1 MIFVSALKPS
11 RLPFWLLVWGAA
23 LAMGN
28 CQASGLRSCEQPPQM
43 SAAQQDRLF
52 RFGALIKAELDASGQ
67 SLALVA
73 RSGLDLSR
81 FGMRYSH
88 AGLSLKA
95 SQNTPWSVRQL
106 YYACD
111 EQKPRIFDQGMA
123 GFLLGSDTA
132 EIGYISVVFLP
143 PADAAALER
152 AALDNRRAVQVLS
165 ASYSANAYPFSLTYQ
180 NCNQWV
186 MEMLAL
192 SWGGLDESAALRPQ
206 AQNWLK
212 EQGYSPTVMEVGSR
226 PLMWLAHFIPWLHS
240 DDHPA
245 DDLDQQ
251 RYRVSMPASIE
262 AFVQNRSP
270 EVQRIEFCHTDRHV
284 VIRRG
289 WEPIA
294 DGCQPGPDDQV
305 IALDLSGDVVL
316 DRVAAQA
323 R

>member
-1 MIFVSALKPS
+1 MWRWV
-11 RLPFWLLVWGAA
+11 LLAWGAA
-23 LAMGN
+23 LGMGS
-28 CQASGLRSCEQPPQM
+28 CRASGLRSCEQAPQL

-52 RFGALIKAELDASGQ
+52 RFGAIIKTELDASGQ

-123 GFLLGSDTA
+123 GFLLGSHTA
-132 EIGYISVVFLP
+132 DVGYISVVFLP

-152 AALDNRRAVQVLS
+152 AALDNRRAMQVLS
-165 ASYSANAYPFSLTYQ
+165 PSYSANAYPYSLQYQ

-192 SWGGLDESAALRPQ
+192 SWGGLDEFAALRPQ
-206 AQNWLK
+206 AQHWLQA
-212 EQGYSPTVMEVGSR
+212 QGYSATVFEVGSR
-226 PLMWLAHFIPWLHS
+226 PLMWLASFIPWIHS
-240 DDHPA
+240 NDHPA
-245 DDLDQQ
+245 EDLDQQ

-262 AFVQNRSP
+262 AFVQRRSSGA
-270 EVQRIEFCHTDRHV
+270 ERIEFCHTDRHV

-294 DGCQPGPDDQV
+294 DGCQPGVGDQV
-305 IALDLSGDVVL
+305 IALDLTGDVL
-316 DRVAAQA
+316 RDRVAAQA

>member
-1 MIFVSALKPS
+1 MSLVEAVKPS
-11 RLPFWLLVWGAA
+11 RLPFLLAAGLAA
-23 LAMGN
+23 LGIST
-28 CQASGLRSCEQPPQM
+28 CQASGLRSCEQVPEM

-52 RFGALIKAELDASGQ
+52 RFGALIKAELDASGH

-111 EQKPRIFDQGMA
+111 EQMPRIFDQGMA

-132 EIGYISVVFLP
+132 EIGYLSVVFLP
-143 PADAAALER
+143 PADAAALEQ

-165 ASYSANAYPFSLTYQ
+165 PNYSANAYPYSLTYQ

-206 AQNWLK
+206 AQTWLK
-212 EQGYSPTVMEVGSR
+212 AQGYSPTVFEVGAR

-240 DDHPA
+240 NDHPVE
-245 DDLDQQ
+245 DLDQQ

-262 AFVQNRSP
+262 AFIQSRSP
-270 EVQRIEFCHTDRHV
+270 GPERIEFCHTDRHV

-294 DGCQPGPDDQV
+294 DGCQPGPEDQV
-305 IALDLSGDVVL
+305 IALDLSGDVV
-316 DRVAAQA
+316 RERRAAQA

>member
-1 MIFVSALKPS
+1 LSFVEALKRS
-11 RLPFWLLVWGAA
+11 RLPFLLSASFAA
-23 LAMGN
+23 LAIGN
-28 CQASGLRSCEQPPQM
+28 CQASGLRSCEQPPEM
-43 SAAQQDRLF
+43 SVAQQDRLF

-132 EIGYISVVFLP
+132 EIGYLSVVFLP
-143 PADAAALER
+143 IADAAALER

-165 ASYSANAYPFSLTYQ
+165 TSYSANAYPYSLLYQ

-206 AQNWLK
+206 AQTWLK
-212 EQGYSPTVMEVGSR
+212 AQGYSPTVFEVGAR
-226 PLMWLAHFIPWLHS
+226 PLMWLTHFIPWLHS

-245 DDLDQQ
+245 DDLHQQ
-251 RYRVSMPASIE
+251 RYRVSMPTAIE
-262 AFVQNRSP
+262 AFVKDRGP
-270 EVQRIEFCHTDRHV
+270 GAERIEFCHTDRHV

-294 DGCQPGPDDQV
+294 GGCQPGPDDQV
-305 IALDLSGDVVL
+305 IALDLSGDVVR